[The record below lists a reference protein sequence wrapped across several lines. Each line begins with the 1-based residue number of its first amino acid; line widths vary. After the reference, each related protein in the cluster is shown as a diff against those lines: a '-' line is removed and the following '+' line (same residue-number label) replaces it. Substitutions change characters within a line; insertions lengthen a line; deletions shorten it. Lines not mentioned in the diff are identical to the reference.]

1 MSGRTSRE
9 PTVRQRQQARQ
20 EGFVSIS
27 REFIFAVGFSLL
39 AVCFWLRGPGLFD
52 HLEDFVKSQFAAA
65 TLPGELNGVE
75 EIRRSAVLLVRELSP
90 FLLTIVA
97 TVYLGHWVQQGPL
110 WTPDRL
116 APDVSRLDPARG
128 LLRMFRLA
136 TVFST
141 LIGVAKFIFLPVTVG
156 WAIFRNAE
164 AIVSLLEI
172 PVNQMLPVAS
182 LLSLRIAAACALGM
196 LGIAVL
202 DMAGR
207 WWLNER
213 DLRRR
218 ISERDEGVKAVQND
232 VAELARRR
240 TRGARTPH

>member
-20 EGFVSIS
+20 EGFVPIS

-39 AVCFWLRGPGLFD
+39 AVCLWLRGPGLFD
-52 HLEDFVKSQFAAA
+52 HLGNFVKSQFAAA

-128 LLRMFRLA
+128 GASNVSAGHRVFDFNWRSQVHLLTGNRWMGDFPERRSHRVVTRDPCQSDA
-136 TVFST
+136 PGCFTSWFEDCGRVR
-141 LIGVAKFIFLPVTVG
+141 IGHVG
-156 WAIFRNAE
+156 N
-164 AIVSLLEI
+164 
-172 PVNQMLPVAS
+172 
-182 LLSLRIAAACALGM
+182 
-196 LGIAVL
+196 
-202 DMAGR
+202 
-207 WWLNER
+207 
-213 DLRRR
+213 
-218 ISERDEGVKAVQND
+218 
-232 VAELARRR
+232 
-240 TRGARTPH
+240 RGSGHGGEMVVE